1 MKQYL
6 RTTLA
11 TAFLLL
17 PIAAQAS
24 TQSSPN
30 YTSNAGRIVSG
41 GGRAADAAGYNISGS
56 AIGQGVFIPP
66 AGVSSPAYTVKVLA
80 EASLASGGSHSG
92 DINSDGRVDIN
103 DALLALK
110 ADLGLVQ
117 LSAADQ
123 LHGDVGP
130 LVSNIPVGDGRIDI
144 EDVILILRKA
154 VGLGW

>member
-11 TAFLLL
+11 AVLLLL
-17 PIAAQAS
+17 PITAQAS

-41 GGRAADAAGYNISGS
+41 GGSEADASGFNISGS

-66 AGVSSPAYTVKVLA
+66 AGVSSPAYTIKVVA
-80 EASLASGGSHSG
+80 EASPTSGGSHSG

-117 LSAADQ
+117 LSAADL

-144 EDVILILRKA
+144 EDAILILRKA